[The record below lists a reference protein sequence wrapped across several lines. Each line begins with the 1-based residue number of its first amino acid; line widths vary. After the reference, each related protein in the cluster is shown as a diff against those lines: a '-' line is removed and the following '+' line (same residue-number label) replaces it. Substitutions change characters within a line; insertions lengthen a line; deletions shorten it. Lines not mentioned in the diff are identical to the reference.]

1 MPLQVSSVRDC
12 HAPGAGRPA
21 HGPPVS
27 TRTPSGCSASAVI
40 PGVDVACRPVLTA
53 VCCESTPWAGRV
65 SMAPKAGPSGARQHT
80 LKACTFSAVASVSG
94 TARFRRPCDSLQHIH
109 TGTGVHTHTHTH
121 TGGTEDRRASSTR
134 PTHRTWP
141 PSSQCWPPPLATVRP
156 MPPRPPPCPWARR
169 PQSPPRPQAP
179 RQPPPP
185 RRARPAQ
192 SCAAAARPGSY
203 RSRHRGVSMHLTATP
218 EVCAQWRTY
227 ARAVSRSFT
236 SRAITRHAASCWYSA
251 CDSSCRA
258 YVFPDTHKQTK

>member
-1 MPLQVSSVRDC
+1 MGWQSQ
-12 HAPGAGRPA
+12 
-21 HGPPVS
+21 HGP
-27 TRTPSGCSASAVI
+27 
-40 PGVDVACRPVLTA
+40 
-53 VCCESTPWAGRV
+53 E
-65 SMAPKAGPSGARQHT
+65 SGAQRCSPTHLEGLHVLCRGQRLGHRALSPTLRQPATHT
-80 LKACTFSAVASVSG
+80 HRHRCT
-94 TARFRRPCDSLQHIH
+94 
-109 TGTGVHTHTHTH
+109 HTHTHTH
-121 TGGTEDRRASSTR
+121 GGTEDRRASSTR